1 MLHLVRNASNIKR
14 RFLIKMSDT
23 INIRILLVYKI
34 TMMVSF
40 MKKIIIALSI
50 SLLGGCVDM
59 GRLGLH
65 PTTKTAYFDGHPFQV
80 ESCLSVA
87 AQDQRLYLEQ
97 DEPLPDG
104 TRRYNLEQ
112 DDETVAWVEIAK
124 FSHHQTSATFY
135 YDPKASDISTE
146 VSGMIARCKTSR

>member
-1 MLHLVRNASNIKR
+1 
-14 RFLIKMSDT
+14 
-23 INIRILLVYKI
+23 
-34 TMMVSF
+34 

-50 SLLGGCVDM
+50 SLMGGCVDT
-59 GRLGLH
+59 GRVGLH

-104 TRRYNLEQ
+104 TKRYNLEQ
-112 DDETVAWVEIAK
+112 DNETVAWVEIAK
-124 FSHHQTSATFY
+124 FSPHQTSATFTMIQSIRY
-135 YDPKASDISTE
+135 QHSSFRDDRAVQNITLNAAS
-146 VSGMIARCKTSR
+146 ACA

>member
-1 MLHLVRNASNIKR
+1 
-14 RFLIKMSDT
+14 
-23 INIRILLVYKI
+23 
-34 TMMVSF
+34 

-59 GRLGLH
+59 GRVGLH

-104 TRRYNLEQ
+104 TMRYNLEQ

-135 YDPKASDISTE
+135 YDSKASDINTA
-146 VSGMIARCKTSR
+146 VSAMIARCKTSR

>member
-1 MLHLVRNASNIKR
+1 MLHIVRNASNIKR

-23 INIRILLVYKI
+23 INIRILLVNKI

-59 GRLGLH
+59 GRVGLH
-65 PTTKTAYFDGHPFQV
+65 PTTKTAYFNGHPFQV

-87 AQDQRLYLEQ
+87 AQDQRLYL
-97 DEPLPDG
+97 
-104 TRRYNLEQ
+104 
-112 DDETVAWVEIAK
+112 
-124 FSHHQTSATFY
+124 
-135 YDPKASDISTE
+135 
-146 VSGMIARCKTSR
+146 